1 MFAVRV
7 RLGGTGSSASEGY
20 VEALGTNG
28 QWGGVCDDNFDIND
42 AHVICRMLG
51 YPSAIAAVDAKVTYG
66 NNPSGSSYVLDN
78 LNCDGSELSV
88 FDCSHPG
95 EWQENCNADE
105 IAGVQCQV
113 SSKLYQISI
122 QYFGILS

>member
-28 QWGGVCDDNFDIND
+28 QWGGVCDDNFDINA

-51 YPSAIAAVDAKVTYG
+51 YPSAIAALDAYSHKYG
-66 NNPSGSSYVLDN
+66 DNPSGSSYVLDN

-95 EWQENCNADE
+95 EWQEDCGADE
-105 IAGVQCQV
+105 IASVRCGNKTQR
-113 SSKLYQISI
+113 KFQIK
-122 QYFGILS
+122 

>member
-28 QWGGVCDDNFDIND
+28 QWGGVCDDSFDIND

-51 YPSAIAAVDAKVTYG
+51 YPSALVAVDAFLHTYG
-66 NNPSGSSYVLDN
+66 DNPSGSSYVLDN

-88 FDCSHPG
+88 FDCSHNG
-95 EWQENCNADE
+95 EWQENCDANE
-105 IAGVQCQV
+105 IAGVQCQ
-113 SSKLYQISI
+113 SKLYQISI